1 MACCCHIPMW
11 IVWITAAGNFTNNQ
25 HRTSVI
31 FVANRGE
38 ENEWGDNSDLVTYI
52 TADTQSGFR
61 AVGPITQFSPLSC
74 WGFPSSFYSL
84 SKLFKP
90 SPQYAVGSSYASIL
104 PLALWRWS
112 LDFGTITV
120 SLKWSKNIFLD
131 GNICYDP
138 TRYELGPGGALG
150 VHALWVRWWGGTHL
164 GWGQGLWGGTIWFSN
179 FSHFSHMNL
188 LLLFFGWI
196 DIEI

>member
-1 MACCCHIPMW
+1 MGNLFRQLMSFRNLCERCFMACCYHIPVW

-31 FVANRGE
+31 FVANGGE

-61 AVGPITQFSPLSC
+61 AVGPITLFSPLSC

-104 PLALWRWS
+104 PLALWRWFFDS
-112 LDFGTITV
+112 LVHLQFAV
-120 SLKWSKNIFLD
+120 SLKWSESIFLD
-131 GNICYDP
+131 GNI
-138 TRYELGPGGALG
+138 R
-150 VHALWVRWWGGTHL
+150 
-164 GWGQGLWGGTIWFSN
+164 
-179 FSHFSHMNL
+179 SHN
-188 LLLFFGWI
+188 
-196 DIEI
+196 